1 MLQHYRNAKL
11 ILLLEAIRTDGRY
24 GGFEGVNA
32 LTNAA
37 LGEAYNRA
45 EVTRE
50 LRRAVSA
57 GEVNDESFRPAF
69 SHPKQG
75 FSYGLNPYT
84 DWSLAQLKASPT
96 HYYLFLGLD
105 WYSIS
110 SLTGHPDQWFDYLH
124 NPFLTIAKDRYWR
137 NVWAWIL
144 KKYSVKSAE
153 RPSWDTVEEREAA
166 AFIRAD
172 GGAFIF
178 HNLIPYLRPAGTK
191 SADTDWYNSEWK
203 KPSVRAD
210 IIEDLRILRSQAGN
224 RIVAICTGQTS
235 VDALVEAGYERQN
248 IHSWKAHPSRVFH
261 PSVFQKDDL
270 WFKGRDY
277 FVA

>member
-1 MLQHYRNAKL
+1 MLQHYKNANL
-11 ILLLEAIRTDGRY
+11 IPLLEAIRLEGRY
-24 GGFEGVNA
+24 AGLKGVNA

-37 LGEAYNRA
+37 PGESYNTA

-50 LRRAVSA
+50 LSRAISA
-57 GEVNDESFRPAF
+57 RDESFRPEF

-75 FSYGLNPYT
+75 FAYGLNPYT
-84 DWSLAQLKASPT
+84 DWSLAQLKAKPT

-110 SLTGHPDQWFDYLH
+110 SLTENPDQWFAYLH
-124 NPFLTIAKDRYWR
+124 NPFLTIARDRYWR

-144 KKYSVKSAE
+144 KKYSEKVSE
-153 RPSWDTVEEREAA
+153 EPSWEIIEEGEAA
-166 AFIRAD
+166 DCIRAD

-191 SADTDWYNSEWK
+191 SSGSDEWYEGEWK
-203 KPSVRAD
+203 KPSVVHDA
-210 IIEDLRILRSQAGN
+210 IEDLRILRLQAN
-224 RIVAICTGQTS
+224 NPIVAICTGERS
-235 VDALVEAGYERQN
+235 VDALLKAGYERKN
-248 IHSWKAHPSRVFH
+248 VHSWKAHPSRVFH
-261 PSVFQKDDL
+261 PSFFIRREF

-277 FVA
+277 F

>member
-1 MLQHYRNAKL
+1 MLEHYQNANL
-11 ILLLEAIRTDGRY
+11 IQLLESIRKDGRY
-24 GGFEGVNA
+24 AGLDGINA

-37 LGEAYNRA
+37 FDENYNKREIA
-45 EVTRE
+45 RE
-50 LRRAVSA
+50 LCHAVIA
-57 GEVNDESFRPAF
+57 GKENNHTFHPDF

-84 DWSLAQLKASPT
+84 DWSLAQLEGPPT

-110 SLTGHPDQWFDYLH
+110 SLGDADRWFDYLH

-137 NVWAWIL
+137 NVWAWIM
-144 KKYSVKSAE
+144 KKYSVKSSE
-153 RPSWDTVEEREAA
+153 GPSWDTVEERDAA
-166 AFIRAD
+166 DLIRSD

-191 SADTDWYNSEWK
+191 SVDTDWYNSEWK

-210 IIEDLRILRSQAGN
+210 IIEDLRILRSQANN
-224 RIVAICTGQTS
+224 RIVAICTGETS
-235 VDALVEAGYERQN
+235 VDALVKAGYERKN
-248 IHSWKAHPSRVFH
+248 VHSWKAHPSRVFY
-261 PSVFQKDDL
+261 PSQFIRDDIWFQ
-270 WFKGRDY
+270 GRDY
-277 FVA
+277 FL